1 MKVYSQDEGKVVQH
15 NQRLNELEQKM
26 DMHGSIL
33 DGLSE
38 NVRAVALS
46 QKKLQD
52 DLSVEGEKM
61 KSIAVQLKDQER
73 QLIKLANQLQQF
85 QTSVDKLNQ
94 EQDLLREDVQ
104 SSVAKV
110 NASRVLAIIA
120 GVLAIVLSWILARM
134 TIKKNRINWY
144 SLVRDTLRS

>member
-38 NVRAVALS
+38 NVRAVTLS
-46 QKKLQD
+46 QQKLQD